1 MEMATIQYKFYA
13 NIAVISTNSRFK
25 ILKEVL
31 YGDDMQLKRGGYR
44 EKPKPQIPPDQHTG
58 VTAKCCVRYNR

>member
-31 YGDDMQLKRGGYR
+31 AWFKKAYDR
-44 EKPKPQIPPDQHTG
+44 
-58 VTAKCCVRYNR
+58 VTLL

>member
-31 YGDDMQLKRGGYR
+31 YGDNMQLKRGGYR
-44 EKPKPQIPPDQHTG
+44 EKPKPQIPP
-58 VTAKCCVRYNR
+58 

>member
-31 YGDDMQLKRGGYR
+31 YESY
-44 EKPKPQIPPDQHTG
+44 ES
-58 VTAKCCVRYNR
+58 